1 MICVHCI
8 NNSRIFKRLSLFVVV
23 SADVECY
30 GNETDIEQCRH
41 NAWGVHDC
49 ELTEAAAVTCLQEP
63 PPDSDRR

>member
-1 MICVHCI
+1 MCSLYS
-8 NNSRIFKRLSLFVVV
+8 NNSRTFVRLSLFVVV
-23 SADVECY
+23 FADVECY
-30 GNETDIEQCRH
+30 GNETNIEQCHH